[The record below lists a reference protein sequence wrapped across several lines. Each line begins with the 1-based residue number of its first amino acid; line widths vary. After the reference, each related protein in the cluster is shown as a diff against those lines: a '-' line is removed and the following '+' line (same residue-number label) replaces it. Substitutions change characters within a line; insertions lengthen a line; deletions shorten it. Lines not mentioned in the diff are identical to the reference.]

1 MAVHYQRT
9 DPSGDTGGLAKP
21 GLYAWIA
28 FALIF
33 GLMLSDYLSRQVMNA
48 VFPLLKVEWGLSDTQ
63 LGALVSVVALTVG
76 VMAFPISLVADRV
89 GRVKAATGMAI
100 VWGLATVACG
110 LSGNFIMLFVA
121 RAFVGLGEAG
131 YGSAGGAILVHIFPQ
146 RMHAMVM
153 GSFLAAGLFG
163 SVLGVV
169 LGGFIAQH
177 LGWPMAFIIV
187 GAGGL
192 VLAVIF
198 PMVVREPA
206 GTSGEQDPPL
216 ALRQI
221 GRELFATRTAICTY
235 IASGLLMFVQGSF
248 VAWMPSYLN
257 RYLGMDPAQAALGA
271 GVMILVAGVGM
282 IGGGALVDRLSLKDQ
297 RNRLRLPA
305 LYALGSALV
314 LGLALWLPPGYFQLV
329 LIGLGLM
336 IGAGF
341 SGAAGAVVADLTHA
355 SIHAT
360 VFATLTLANNLLGLA
375 PGPLLTGWVAD
386 LSSLQTALQLV
397 PLVGVLA
404 AAAYTIGARSYLSD
418 RVRLHGPARS

>member
-1 MAVHYQRT
+1 VAVHFQRSET
-9 DPSGDTGGLAKP
+9 SGDSGLSPKP
-21 GLYAWIA
+21 GIYAWIA
-28 FALIF
+28 FVLIF

-48 VFPLLKVEWGLSDTQ
+48 VFPLLKIEWGLSDTQ

-76 VMAFPISLVADRV
+76 VMAFPVSLVADRV
-89 GRVKAATGMAI
+89 GRVKAATAMAI
-100 VWGLATVACG
+100 VWGLATVTCG
-110 LSGNFIMLFVA
+110 LSGNFLMMFIA

-131 YGSAGGAILVHIFPQ
+131 YGSAGAAILVHIFPP
-146 RMHAMVM
+146 RMHAMVI
-153 GSFLAAGLFG
+153 GSFLAAALFG

-169 LGGFIAQH
+169 LGGLIAQQ

-192 VLAVIF
+192 VLAVVF

-206 GTSGEQDPPL
+206 VTRAENQGPMPL
-216 ALRQI
+216 RLVW
-221 GRELFATRTAICTY
+221 RELFASRTAICTY
-235 IASGLLMFVQGSF
+235 IGSGLLMFIQGSF

-257 RYLGMDPAQAALGA
+257 RYLGMESAQAALGA

-282 IGGGALVDRLSLKDQ
+282 IGGGALVDRMSLKDK

-305 LYALGSALV
+305 LYALGAALV
-314 LGLALWLPPGYFQLV
+314 LSLAFAVAPGLSQLV

-341 SGAAGAVVADLTHA
+341 SGAAGAVVADVTHA

-386 LSSLQTALQLV
+386 YASLQTALQLV
-397 PLVGVLA
+397 PLTGVLA
-404 AAAYTIGARSYLSD
+404 AVAYSVGARSYVAD
-418 RVRLHGPARS
+418 RARLHGSGGA